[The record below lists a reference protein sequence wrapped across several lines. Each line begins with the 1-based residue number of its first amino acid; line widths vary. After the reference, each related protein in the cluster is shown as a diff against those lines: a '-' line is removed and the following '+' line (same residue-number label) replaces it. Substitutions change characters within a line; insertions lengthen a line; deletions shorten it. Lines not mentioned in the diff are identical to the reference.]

1 MWKQASSSL
10 KVLCDSKGQHGMGRG
25 RQSKW
30 RDVDKVLGL
39 LERVCRRPL
48 YEMIASVGSEWR
60 FGGIDLRLLGCLF
73 VFPTVPWRSD
83 LWLWRR

>member
-1 MWKQASSSL
+1 MNLRVNMEWVRVDNHS
-10 KVLCDSKGQHGMGRG
+10 G
-25 RQSKW
+25 
-30 RDVDKVLGL
+30 DVDKVLGL
-39 LERVCRRPL
+39 LECVCQRPL

-60 FGGIDLRLLGCLF
+60 SGGIDLRLLGCLF